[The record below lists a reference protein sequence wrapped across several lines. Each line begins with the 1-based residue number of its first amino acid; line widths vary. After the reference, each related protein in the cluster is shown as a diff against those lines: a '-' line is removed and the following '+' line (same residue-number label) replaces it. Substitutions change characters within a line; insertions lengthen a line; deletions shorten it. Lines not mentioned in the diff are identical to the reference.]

1 MRKADLTIAIQLDP
15 PWTSFA
21 NPFVTQE
28 ARKVQDGFYVALT
41 ILRRSKVSCARHC
54 DRSIRR
60 NRCEPY
66 RLVLDLRGDC
76 MVVCSPKDGFVVEI
90 TLEAMNGLPVAAGKH
105 LLTLDTDDE
114 VRRRKIA

>member
-1 MRKADLTIAIQLDP
+1 
-15 PWTSFA
+15 
-21 NPFVTQE
+21 
-28 ARKVQDGFYVALT
+28 
-41 ILRRSKVSCARHC
+41 
-54 DRSIRR
+54 
-60 NRCEPY
+60 
-66 RLVLDLRGDC
+66 